1 MSLAFFKV
9 KLDPGAQVPTRAHE
23 TDVGYDVTANSVE
36 ILRNAEG
43 NPVKLIIDTG
53 LHIQPLSADFY
64 AELVPNSRLA
74 KTHFSYG
81 NSIGI
86 IDPDYTGSIKCILNV
101 SPHAEQKDIARI
113 RKGTVIGQLIIRHR
127 HTALFELVDTLDRTE
142 RGTGSFGST
151 ANQ

>member
-9 KLDPGAQVPTRAHE
+9 KLAPGATLPTRAHD

-36 ILRNAEG
+36 VLRNAEG
-43 NPVKLIIDTG
+43 NPVKLVIDTG
-53 LHIQPLSADFY
+53 LHIQPLDASFY

-74 KTHFSYG
+74 KTPFFYG
-81 NSIGI
+81 NSLGI

-101 SPHAEQKDIARI
+101 SPHATQKDIARI

-127 HTALFELVDTLDRTE
+127 HSALFEIVDNLSRTE

-151 ANQ
+151 AH

>member
-9 KLDPGAQVPTRAHE
+9 KLDPGATIPTRAHD

-36 ILRNAEG
+36 VLRNAEG
-43 NPVKLIIDTG
+43 NPVKLVIDTG
-53 LHIQPLSADFY
+53 LHIQPLDASFY

-74 KTHFSYG
+74 KTPFFYG
-81 NSIGI
+81 NSLGI

-101 SPHAEQKDIARI
+101 SPHATQKDIARI

-127 HTALFELVDTLDRTE
+127 HSALFEIVDNLSRTE

-151 ANQ
+151 AH